1 MASTPYILLVDD
13 EPQNLYLMAELLDL
27 EGYRTQSAES
37 GAAALD
43 LAQADCPALVLLDVM
58 MPDMNGFEVCDRLRQ
73 DPALQTVPIIFLTA
87 LDDDESRLRGVEALG
102 DDYLTKPIKTELV
115 LKKIQAVLRLHQLRS
130 AASQQTLAAQE
141 RLLQQTRDRYERQMS
156 AVQKISETLSEKFH
170 LFVPQQFL
178 DRIAPCGVESIQV
191 GNATESEMTVLF
203 CDIRNFTHIVEFQQ
217 AKETFTWLNALF
229 EEINTA
235 ITLHNGF
242 VDKYLGDA
250 VMAVFDHTDT
260 HILDGVRA
268 AVAICDRLQAFN
280 QDRDRFPL
288 AEPLRMGIGIHT
300 GTGVIGTV
308 GSNQRMDTTV
318 VGDVVNT
325 ASRLEE
331 MTKTYHCQM
340 IASAPVIAG
349 LPPNHPFQVQPL
361 DEVIPRGKQTPLRI
375 YEILHPLQGPET
387 HGETGSLTST
397 E

>member
-1 MASTPYILLVDD
+1 MASSPYILLVDD

-27 EGYRTQSAES
+27 EGYRTQSADS

-43 LAQADCPALVLLDVM
+43 LAQADCPALILLDVM

-73 DPALQTVPIIFLTA
+73 DPTLRTVPIIFLTA
-87 LDDDESRLRGVEALG
+87 LDDDESRLQGVEALG

-130 AASQQTLAAQE
+130 EASQQTLAAQH

-178 DRIAPCGVESIQV
+178 DRIAPRGVESIQV

-203 CDIRNFTHIVEFQQ
+203 CDIRDFTKIVEFQQ

-268 AVAICDRLQAFN
+268 AVAICDRLQVFN

-340 IASAPVIAG
+340 IASEPVIAG
-349 LPPNHPFQVQPL
+349 LPPNHPFQVRPL
-361 DEVIPRGKQTPLRI
+361 EEVTPRGKQTPLHI
-375 YEILHPLQGPET
+375 YEIVHPFQGPES
-387 HGETGSLTST
+387 HGDMGSLTSA
-397 E
+397 

>member
-1 MASTPYILLVDD
+1 MASAPYILLVDD
-13 EPQNLYLMAELLDL
+13 DPQNLYLIAELLDL
-27 EGYRTQSAES
+27 EGYRTQSADS
-37 GAAALD
+37 GAAALA
-43 LAQADCPALVLLDVM
+43 LAQAECPALILLDVM

-73 DPALQTVPIIFLTA
+73 DPMLRTVPIIFLTA

-102 DDYLTKPIKTELV
+102 DDYLTKPIKTEMV

-130 AASQQTLAAQE
+130 EASQQTLAAQH

-178 DRIAPCGVESIQV
+178 DRIAPRGVESIQV

-203 CDIRNFTHIVEFQQ
+203 CDIRDFTKIVEFQQ
-217 AKETFTWLNALF
+217 ATETFTWLNALF

-250 VMAVFDHTDT
+250 VLAVFDHDDT
-260 HILDGVRA
+260 HILDGMRA

-331 MTKTYHCQM
+331 MTKIYHCQM
-340 IASAPVIAG
+340 IASEPVIVG
-349 LPPNHPFQVQPL
+349 LPPNHPFQVRPL
-361 DEVIPRGKQTPLRI
+361 DEVTPRGKQTPLRI
-375 YEILHPLQGPET
+375 YEILHPLYEPEF
-387 HGETGSLTST
+387 HGSNGL
-397 E
+397 

>member
-1 MASTPYILLVDD
+1 MASAPYILLVDD
-13 EPQNLYLMAELLDL
+13 DPQNLYLIAELLDL
-27 EGYRTQSAES
+27 EGYRTQSADS
-37 GAAALD
+37 GAAALA
-43 LAQADCPALVLLDVM
+43 LAQAECPALILLDVM

-73 DPALQTVPIIFLTA
+73 DPMLRTVPIIFLTA

-102 DDYLTKPIKTELV
+102 DDYLTKPIKTEMV

-130 AASQQTLAAQE
+130 EASQQTLAAQH

-170 LFVPQQFL
+170 LFVPQQFF
-178 DRIAPCGVESIQV
+178 DRIAPRGVESIQV

-203 CDIRNFTHIVEFQQ
+203 CDIRDFTKIVEFQQ
-217 AKETFTWLNALF
+217 ATETFTWLNALF

-250 VMAVFDHTDT
+250 VMAVFDHDDT
-260 HILDGVRA
+260 HILDGMRA

-331 MTKTYHCQM
+331 MTKIYHCQM
-340 IASAPVIAG
+340 IASEPVIAG
-349 LPPNHPFQVQPL
+349 LPPNHPFQVRPL
-361 DEVIPRGKQTPLRI
+361 DEVTPRGKQTPLRI
-375 YEILHPLQGPET
+375 YEILHPLYEPEF
-387 HGETGSLTST
+387 HGSNGL
-397 E
+397 

>member
-1 MASTPYILLVDD
+1 MASAPYILLVDD
-13 EPQNLYLMAELLDL
+13 DPQNLYLRAELLDL
-27 EGYRTQSAES
+27 EGYRTQSADS
-37 GAAALD
+37 GAAALA
-43 LAQADCPALVLLDVM
+43 LAQAECPALILLDVM

-73 DPALQTVPIIFLTA
+73 DPMLRTVPIIFLTA

-102 DDYLTKPIKTELV
+102 DDYLTKPIKTEMV

-130 AASQQTLAAQE
+130 EASQQTLAAQH

-178 DRIAPCGVESIQV
+178 DRIAPRGVESIQV

-203 CDIRNFTHIVEFQQ
+203 CDIRDFTKIVEFQQ
-217 AKETFTWLNALF
+217 ATETFTWLNALF

-250 VMAVFDHTDT
+250 VMAVFDHDDT
-260 HILDGVRA
+260 HILDGMRA

-331 MTKTYHCQM
+331 MTKIYHCQM
-340 IASAPVIAG
+340 IASEPVIVG
-349 LPPNHPFQVQPL
+349 LPPNHPFQVRPL
-361 DEVIPRGKQTPLRI
+361 DEVTPRGKQTPLRI
-375 YEILHPLQGPET
+375 YEILHPLYEPEF
-387 HGETGSLTST
+387 HGSNGL
-397 E
+397 

>member
-1 MASTPYILLVDD
+1 MASAPYILLVDD
-13 EPQNLYLMAELLDL
+13 DPQNLYLIAELLDL
-27 EGYRTQSAES
+27 EGYRTQSADS
-37 GAAALD
+37 GAAALA
-43 LAQADCPALVLLDVM
+43 LAQAECPALILLDVM

-73 DPALQTVPIIFLTA
+73 DPMLRTVPIIFLTA

-102 DDYLTKPIKTELV
+102 DDYLTKPIKTEMV

-130 AASQQTLAAQE
+130 EASQQTLAAQH

-178 DRIAPCGVESIQV
+178 DRIAPRGVESIQV

-203 CDIRNFTHIVEFQQ
+203 CDIRDFTKIVEFQQ
-217 AKETFTWLNALF
+217 ATETFTWLNALF

-250 VMAVFDHTDT
+250 VMAVFDHDDT
-260 HILDGVRA
+260 HILDGMRA

-331 MTKTYHCQM
+331 MTKIYHCQM
-340 IASAPVIAG
+340 IASEPVIAG
-349 LPPNHPFQVQPL
+349 LPPNHPFQVRPL
-361 DEVIPRGKQTPLRI
+361 DEVTPRGKQTPLRI
-375 YEILHPLQGPET
+375 YEILHPLYEPEF
-387 HGETGSLTST
+387 HGSNGL
-397 E
+397 

>member
-1 MASTPYILLVDD
+1 MASAPYILLVDD
-13 EPQNLYLMAELLDL
+13 DPQNLYLIAELLDL
-27 EGYRTQSAES
+27 EGYRTQSADS
-37 GAAALD
+37 GAAALA
-43 LAQADCPALVLLDVM
+43 LAQAECPALILLDVM

-73 DPALQTVPIIFLTA
+73 DPMLRTVPIIFLTA

-102 DDYLTKPIKTELV
+102 DDYLTKPIKTEMV

-130 AASQQTLAAQE
+130 EASQQTLAAQH

-178 DRIAPCGVESIQV
+178 DRIAPRGVESIQV

-203 CDIRNFTHIVEFQQ
+203 CDIRDFTKIVEFQQ
-217 AKETFTWLNALF
+217 ATETFTWLNALF

-250 VMAVFDHTDT
+250 VMAVFDHDDT
-260 HILDGVRA
+260 HILDGMRA

-331 MTKTYHCQM
+331 MTKIYHCQM
-340 IASAPVIAG
+340 IASEPVIVG
-349 LPPNHPFQVQPL
+349 LPPNHPFQVRPL
-361 DEVIPRGKQTPLRI
+361 DEVTPRGKQTPLRI
-375 YEILHPLQGPET
+375 YEILHPLYEPEF
-387 HGETGSLTST
+387 HGSNGL
-397 E
+397 

>member
-1 MASTPYILLVDD
+1 MASAPYILLVDD
-13 EPQNLYLMAELLDL
+13 DPQNLYLIAELLDL
-27 EGYRTQSAES
+27 EGYRTQSADS
-37 GAAALD
+37 GAAALA
-43 LAQADCPALVLLDVM
+43 LAQAECPALILLDVM

-73 DPALQTVPIIFLTA
+73 DPMLRTVPIIFLTA

-102 DDYLTKPIKTELV
+102 DDYLTKPINTEMV

-130 AASQQTLAAQE
+130 EASQQTLAAQH

-178 DRIAPCGVESIQV
+178 DRIAPRGVESIQV

-203 CDIRNFTHIVEFQQ
+203 CDIRDFTKIVEFQQ
-217 AKETFTWLNALF
+217 ATETFTWLNALF

-250 VMAVFDHTDT
+250 VMAVFEHGDT
-260 HILDGVRA
+260 HILDGMRA

-331 MTKTYHCQM
+331 MTKIYHCQM
-340 IASAPVIAG
+340 IASEPVIVG
-349 LPPNHPFQVQPL
+349 LPPNHPFQVRPL
-361 DEVIPRGKQTPLRI
+361 DEVTPRGKQTPLRI
-375 YEILHPLQGPET
+375 YEILHPLYEPEF
-387 HGETGSLTST
+387 HGSNGL
-397 E
+397 

>member
-1 MASTPYILLVDD
+1 MASAPYILLVDD
-13 EPQNLYLMAELLDL
+13 DPQNLYLIAELLDL
-27 EGYRTQSAES
+27 EGYRTQSADS
-37 GAAALD
+37 GAAALA
-43 LAQADCPALVLLDVM
+43 LAQAECPALILLDVM

-73 DPALQTVPIIFLTA
+73 DPMLRTVPIIFLTA

-102 DDYLTKPIKTELV
+102 DDYLTKPINTEMV

-130 AASQQTLAAQE
+130 EASQQTLAAQH

-178 DRIAPCGVESIQV
+178 DRIAPRGVESIQV

-203 CDIRNFTHIVEFQQ
+203 CDIRDFTKIVEFQQ
-217 AKETFTWLNALF
+217 ATETFTWLNALF

-250 VMAVFDHTDT
+250 VMAVFEHDDT
-260 HILDGVRA
+260 HILDGMRA

-331 MTKTYHCQM
+331 MTKIYHCQM
-340 IASAPVIAG
+340 IASEPVIVG
-349 LPPNHPFQVQPL
+349 LPPNHPFQVRPL
-361 DEVIPRGKQTPLRI
+361 DEVTPRGKQTPLRI
-375 YEILHPLQGPET
+375 YEILHPLYEPEF
-387 HGETGSLTST
+387 HGSNGL
-397 E
+397 

>member
-1 MASTPYILLVDD
+1 MASAPYILLVDD
-13 EPQNLYLMAELLDL
+13 DPQNLYLIAELLDL
-27 EGYRTQSAES
+27 EGYRTQSADS
-37 GAAALD
+37 GAAALA
-43 LAQADCPALVLLDVM
+43 LAQAECPALILLDVM

-73 DPALQTVPIIFLTA
+73 DPNLRTVPIIFLTA

-102 DDYLTKPIKTELV
+102 DDYLTKPIKTEMV

-130 AASQQTLAAQE
+130 EASQQTLAAQH

-178 DRIAPCGVESIQV
+178 DRIAPRGVESIQV

-203 CDIRNFTHIVEFQQ
+203 CDIRDFTKIVEFQQ
-217 AKETFTWLNALF
+217 ATETFTWLNALF

-250 VMAVFDHTDT
+250 VMAVFDHDDT
-260 HILDGVRA
+260 HILDGMRA

-331 MTKTYHCQM
+331 MTKIYHCQM
-340 IASAPVIAG
+340 IASEPVIVG
-349 LPPNHPFQVQPL
+349 LPPNHPFQVRPL
-361 DEVIPRGKQTPLRI
+361 DEVTPRGKQTPLRI
-375 YEILHPLQGPET
+375 YEILHPLYEPEF
-387 HGETGSLTST
+387 HGSNGL
-397 E
+397 